1 MLVVIDTSALISGVL
16 WTGLPHRLIELAEA
30 GQITLCATEE
40 TLVELR
46 EVLARPKFAIKIRDR
61 LTSVEEI
68 MQSVLALVALYPA
81 LASSGIVEADP
92 GDDKIVACALGA
104 GAEYLISSDDHLLD
118 LKSVGD
124 VRILTVRE
132 FLAERFPSVL

>member
-68 MQSVLALVALYPA
+68 MQSVLALVALYLSSRLLA
-81 LASSGIVEADP
+81 LWRPTRATTRSSLVLSAQGQN
-92 GDDKIVACALGA
+92 
-104 GAEYLISSDDHLLD
+104 ISSAVMII
-118 LKSVGD
+118 SW
-124 VRILTVRE
+124 T
-132 FLAERFPSVL
+132 